1 MTALQ
6 KLWVA
11 AILLS
16 AVALALAGNTS
27 DSDQTIEQ
35 KRYCMMVAIY
45 HESGGEFGWPNFK
58 KIDCNSGGK

>member
-1 MTALQ
+1 MNALQ

-16 AVALALAGNTS
+16 AVALALAGNTL

-35 KRYCMMVAIY
+35 RRYCMMVAIHY
-45 HESGGEFGWPNFK
+45 ESGGEFGWPNFRE
-58 KIDCNSGGK
+58 IDCNSGEQ